1 MACTVKELQSFLV
14 ERGVVVGDKR
24 KLELAELFEIAREI
38 NLQVDPDDLIE
49 DGNDVIAEKL
59 KDVETVVSYP
69 AISTG
74 TQDPSMLSYFNVMD
88 VFSYLLTNNSSFSQ
102 IRDCQKSEGYSLM
115 TDGFVKHVETVTVT
129 FEQPGYF
136 ALKARVKPRTRHRD
150 PVSGAQFYAQFYFP
164 WMILSSVRSDNRSC
178 ILSAFCTCK

>member
-14 ERGVVVGDKR
+14 ERRVVVGDKR
-24 KLELAELFEIAREI
+24 KLELAELCEIAREI
-38 NLQVDPDDLIE
+38 NLQVDPDGLIE

-59 KDVETVVSYP
+59 KDVETIVSNP

-115 TDGFVKHVETVTVT
+115 TDGFVKHVETVA

-136 ALKARVKPRTRHRD
+136 ALKSRVKPRTRDRD
-150 PVSGAQFYAQFYFP
+150 PVSGARFYFP
-164 WMILSSVRSDNRSC
+164 WIILSSVGSA
-178 ILSAFCTCK
+178 LSK